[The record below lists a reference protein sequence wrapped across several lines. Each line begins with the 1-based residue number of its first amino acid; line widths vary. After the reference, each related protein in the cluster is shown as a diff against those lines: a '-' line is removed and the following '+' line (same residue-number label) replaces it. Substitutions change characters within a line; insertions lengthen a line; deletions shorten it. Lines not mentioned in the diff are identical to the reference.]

1 MKYNWQ
7 LPGWPEFKYQ
17 KSDKAEKMLYVLSE
31 KIAHFSGMM
40 KAMPKELQMDSILQ
54 LMVSEAIKT
63 SEIEGEFLNRPEVL
77 SSIKNNLGLNQPRE
91 KVNDRRAQGIGQL
104 MVTVR
109 ETFESPLTVEILFEW
124 HKMLLLG
131 SSGIKI
137 GGWREHEEPMQVI
150 SGTVGKEKIHFE
162 APPSSEVSDQMKR
175 FIKWFNNTAPGK
187 KDEIISAPIRSAI
200 AHLYFETIHPFED
213 GNGRIGRAIAEKALS
228 QSIGRP
234 VVLSLSQTIEKNKK
248 QYYLALEKAQQS
260 NEITFWVE
268 YFIQTVLNAQIQSI
282 LLVELTLEKTRFF
295 DRFKDKLNK
304 RQLKV
309 VRKMLEAEP
318 EGFIGGMTAKKYISI
333 TKASK
338 ATVTR
343 DLQELVEMNVLLPQ
357 GGGRSIHYIIKIKE
371 DNAST

>member
-7 LPGWPEFKYQ
+7 LSGWPEFKHQ
-17 KSDKAEKMLYVLSE
+17 KSDKAEKMLSVLSE

-131 SSGIKI
+131 SRGIRI
-137 GGWREHEEPMQVI
+137 GGWRENEEPMQVI

-162 APPSSEVSDQMKR
+162 APPSSEVPDQMKR

-187 KDEIISAPIRSAI
+187 KNEIISAPIRSAI

-228 QSIGRP
+228 QSIGSP

-248 QYYLALEKAQQS
+248 QYYLTLEKAQQS
-260 NEITFWVE
+260 NEITSWVE

-318 EGFIGGMTAKKYISI
+318 EGFMGGMTAKKYISI